1 MFKGNERVEGKKV
14 FLGSS
19 LNRKVT
25 TPPSSK
31 LQIGMTKKVSYFWRI
46 TRLCTY
52 LFPYVLRI
60 IEVACIVKTY
70 SRANYENWG
79 GVKNVNI
86 EAQSLTEQY
95 TLCT

>member
-1 MFKGNERVEGKKV
+1 M
-14 FLGSS
+14 
-19 LNRKVT
+19 NRKVT

-31 LQIGMTKKVSYFWRI
+31 LQIGMTKKVYFWRI

-52 LFPYVLRI
+52 LFPHVLRI

-70 SRANYENWG
+70 SRADYENW

-95 TLCT
+95 TSCT